1 MKIMAPLSPRHTRKL
16 TIIAQDPGIKVRMR
30 KGWRPKILRAH
41 VEIPYE
47 PLLPG
52 PRGYRVQIVDY
63 DASTNIMY
71 KPMGQSFDP
80 RPDGTCPDPLGEASD
95 ARILSDPRLHAVN
108 VYAIIMRTL
117 TRFEY
122 ALGRRI
128 SWGFFEHQIHVA
140 PHAFAD
146 ANAFYSKRDKALM
159 FGYFLGR
166 DGKPVFSCLSHDVVA
181 HETTHALVDG
191 LRRRFTDPSSP
202 EQAAFHEGFADVV
215 ALLSVFSIPA
225 VVDALLDLTSPGS
238 RRIASSKLK
247 PSELRQS
254 VLFGLAEQM
263 GAEMSNVRGRALRR
277 SVELKPSPEHIHQP
291 QFLAPHRRGELLVAA
306 MLNAFLDVWWDRLT
320 SLGAKTQEFLDR
332 RRVVEEGAEIADYL
346 LTMAIRALDYTPPVH
361 LEFCDFLS
369 AMLTADTEIRPAES
383 KYEFRGCLLKNFA
396 DYGMKPASKKSGGI
410 WEGPKDRLVY
420 DRTHFESMQRDP
432 DEVFRF
438 IWENRKPLKFND
450 EAYSRV
456 LSVRPCQ
463 RIGPDGFALRET
475 VVEFMQRIE
484 LKAGQL
490 GTLKIRA
497 PKEMPDSQPVA
508 LYGGATLIFDE
519 HGHLKFNITNRVDN
533 ASRQTRRLRYLWEYG
548 FFDERGASP
557 HRFSQMH
564 RQRVMNKAQKRSEE
578 W

>member
-1 MKIMAPLSPRHTRKL
+1 MAPLSPRHTRKL
-16 TIIAQDPGIKVRMR
+16 TIIAQDPDIKVRMR
-30 KGWRPKILRAH
+30 KDWQPKILRAH

-47 PLLPG
+47 PLSPG
-52 PRGYRVQIVDY
+52 PRGYRVQVIDY
-63 DASTNIMY
+63 DASTDIMY
-71 KPMGQSFDP
+71 KPFEQSFDTL
-80 RPDGTCPDPLGEASD
+80 PDDTCPDPLGAASD
-95 ARILSDPRLHAVN
+95 AQILADPRLHALN

-128 SWGFFEHQIHVA
+128 SWGFFEHQIQVA

-191 LRRRFTDPSSP
+191 LREHFTDPSSP

-215 ALLSVFSIPA
+215 ALLSVFSLPN
-225 VVDALLDLTSPGS
+225 VVDALLDITSPGS
-238 RRIASSKLK
+238 RRIASGKLR
-247 PSELRQS
+247 PSELKRS

-263 GAEMSNVRGRALRR
+263 GAEMSNVRGSALRR
-277 SVELKPSPEHIHQP
+277 SVELKPSPKHIEQP
-291 QFLAPHRRGELLVAA
+291 EFLAPHRRGELLVAA

-369 AMLTADTEIRPAES
+369 AILTADAEIRPTEG

-396 DYGMKPASKKSGGI
+396 DYGMKPAAKGNGGV
-410 WEGPKDRLVY
+410 WESPKQQLTY
-420 DRTHFESMQRDP
+420 ARTHFESMQRDP

-438 IWENRKPLKFND
+438 IWENRKALKFND

-463 RIGPDGFALRET
+463 RVGPDGFALRET
-475 VVEFMQRIE
+475 VVEFIQRIK
-484 LKAGQL
+484 LKASQL
-490 GTLKIRA
+490 GTLKIHA
-497 PKEMPDSQPVA
+497 PKGMPPSQEVV

-519 HGHLKFNITNRVDN
+519 HGHLKFDIHNRVDN
-533 ASRQTRRLRYLWEYG
+533 ASRQSRRLRYLWEYG
-548 FFDERGASP
+548 FFDTRGAKP

-564 RQRVMNKAQKRSEE
+564 RQRVLNQTEQRSEE